1 MDKVQNISD
10 SMKLIYMIEGYAQS
24 ARRSADAGK
33 DPAQT
38 LGRIRSQ
45 IDRWFELRAARR

>member
-1 MDKVQNISD
+1 MDKVENISD

-24 ARRSADAGK
+24 ARRTADAGK

-45 IDRWFELRAARR
+45 INRWFELNGARR